1 MANVEER
8 LFAVIKSGQAFAR
21 VEGGIHL
28 KQSSSWLTW
37 ASVALLLIFAGIA
50 SAVVP
55 LILDDLQ
62 SSDDGATRQERG
74 STSTTIDVSQLP
86 FIGEVLVELDF
97 IQDNIQ
103 GKTITL
109 LQAFGISF
117 GVVLM
122 GVGAMGLA
130 ITIGAVVYARLVDK
144 VYADESY
151 QAAEATLTSKEKA
164 ALKELAQNQ
173 PPSTPDDPQRR
184 ARNSAIIFGFLIVMM
199 AAITALTIGVSL
211 LDGGTFDV
219 FGLELSAGGFALVVS
234 LITAV
239 ILILVV
245 RRRGPMDIEQPESEN
260 QPINWGVIWV
270 VVTGLIVVGVGAG
283 IAIAFS
289 TPG

>member
-1 MANVEER
+1 M
-8 LFAVIKSGQAFAR
+8 
-21 VEGGIHL
+21 

-37 ASVALLLIFAGIA
+37 ATVALLLIFAGIA

-55 LILDDLQ
+55 LILDEVQ
-62 SSDDGATRQERG
+62 SGDDEVTTQERS

-109 LQAFGISF
+109 LQAFGIAF

-130 ITIGAVVYARLVDK
+130 ITVGTVIYARLVDK
-144 VYADESY
+144 VYADESF
-151 QAAEATLTSKEKA
+151 QAAEAELTGRDKA
-164 ALKELAQNQ
+164 AMKELAQEH
-173 PPSTPDDPQRR
+173 PPSTPADPQRQ
-184 ARNSAIIFGFLIVMM
+184 ARNSAIVFGFLIVMM
-199 AAITALTIGVSL
+199 SGIAALTIGVSM
-211 LDGGTFDV
+211 LDGGTFDF
-219 FGLELSAGGFALVVS
+219 FGLDLSAGSFAFVVALS
-234 LITAV
+234 TAV
-239 ILILVV
+239 ILILVM
-245 RRRGPMDIEQPESEN
+245 RRQDPMAIEQPESEN
-260 QPINWGVIWV
+260 KPVNWGAIWV
-270 VVTGLIVVGVGAG
+270 LITGLIVVGVGAG